1 MTGPERDWGKVCYEA
16 YVNDISETEAVL
28 HDRLRLAW
36 EVLTATEQAHW
47 RAAAREVLDLRE
59 A

>member
-28 HDRLRLAW
+28 HDRLRLSW